1 MYELSH
7 RVRVFV
13 FSFKEARPHYL
24 LLRSGHGIESFW
36 TPLHGP
42 IGFAEKVETAVAREV
57 VDETGLGR
65 PVEMIDLDLTS
76 QVVLGD
82 ERVIEWSYGCRADR
96 SDEPRLDPR
105 WSEYRWAEVTQAFP
119 ALELEADRAA
129 LIRLHTLLHAA

>member
-13 FSFKEARPHYL
+13 FSFKAARAQYL

-42 IGFAEKVETAVAREV
+42 IGFAEKVEMAVAREV
-57 VDETGLGR
+57 ADETGLGR
-65 PVEMIDLDLTS
+65 PVELIDLDLTS

-82 ERVIEWSYGCRADR
+82 ERVIEWSFGCRAGG
-96 SDEPRLDPR
+96 SDEPRLDAR
-105 WSEYRWAEVTQAFP
+105 WSEYRWADVEQAFP
-119 ALELEADRAA
+119 ALELEGDRAA
-129 LIRLHTLLHAA
+129 LIRLHTMLHAA